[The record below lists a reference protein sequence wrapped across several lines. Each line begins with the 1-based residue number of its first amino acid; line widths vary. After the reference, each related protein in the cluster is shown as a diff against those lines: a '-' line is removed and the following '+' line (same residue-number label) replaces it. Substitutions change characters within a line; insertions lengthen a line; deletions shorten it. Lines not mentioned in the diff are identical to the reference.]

1 MISLATSLQ
10 PVELTDSAM
19 RLASALLQIASD
31 PAGTTSRLAE
41 LAAATQTLRDAIAL
55 NEATAAKAA
64 DVEAQQ
70 AAVTAREQELASRED
85 SLLRATTQLSVASH
99 ANSSRDDA
107 LNTREATLDR
117 READVATKEQALA
130 ARLEQYRAAL
140 A

>member
-70 AAVTAREQELASRED
+70 AAVNAKAADVQSRED
-85 SLLRATTQLSVASH
+85 SLLRASTALSVASH
-99 ANSSRDDA
+99 ANSAREDSLNARAADLDARDA
-107 LNTREATLDR
+107 A
-117 READVATKEQALA
+117 VAKKEQALA
-130 ARLEQYRAAL
+130 ARLEQYRTAL